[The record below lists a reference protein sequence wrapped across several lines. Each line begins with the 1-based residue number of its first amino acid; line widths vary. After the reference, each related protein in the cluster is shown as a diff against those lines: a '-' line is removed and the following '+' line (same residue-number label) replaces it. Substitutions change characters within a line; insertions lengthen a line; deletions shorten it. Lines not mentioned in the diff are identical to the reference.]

1 MGSNISSISFSCI
14 DCNSRLNTIEDV
26 ENSWKMQSKELN
38 FQDESFDFQDEFT
51 VFRTQAKDLSID
63 EMSNFFQSLPKTNQ
77 SQVDD
82 SLLTS
87 PKSRIQYSSLRPSS
101 LILTSKNPEDQS
113 FSEISTPTTIR
124 KQNRYKTYSRN
135 YSEISN
141 NIVETVR
148 KING

>member
-1 MGSNISSISFSCI
+1 MGLNISLSCI

-51 VFRTQAKDLSID
+51 VFRSQAKDLSID
-63 EMSNFFQSLPKTNQ
+63 EISNFFQNIPKTSQ
-77 SQVDD
+77 SQVSD
-82 SLLTS
+82 SVVTS
-87 PKSRIQYSSLRPSS
+87 PESRVRYSSVRPSS
-101 LILTSKNPEDQS
+101 LTLTTKQQEDQS
-113 FSEISTPTTIR
+113 SCEIFTPTTIR
-124 KQNRYKTYSRN
+124 KQNRYKAYSRN